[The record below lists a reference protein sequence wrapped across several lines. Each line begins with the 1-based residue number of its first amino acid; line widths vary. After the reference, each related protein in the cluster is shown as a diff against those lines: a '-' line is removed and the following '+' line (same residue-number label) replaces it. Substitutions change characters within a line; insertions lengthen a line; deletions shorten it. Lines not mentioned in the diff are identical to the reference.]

1 MEKNLKREA
10 AWHTAGIIV
19 SGLMKLLWYL
29 FLIAVGVAIFLASLC
44 WEASKPNKNN
54 YC

>member
-1 MEKNLKREA
+1 MDKEMKRQA
-10 AWHTAGIIV
+10 VWHAAGIIV

-29 FLIAVGVAIFLASLC
+29 FLIVVGAAIFLASVC
-44 WEASKPNKNN
+44 YEASKPNKNN